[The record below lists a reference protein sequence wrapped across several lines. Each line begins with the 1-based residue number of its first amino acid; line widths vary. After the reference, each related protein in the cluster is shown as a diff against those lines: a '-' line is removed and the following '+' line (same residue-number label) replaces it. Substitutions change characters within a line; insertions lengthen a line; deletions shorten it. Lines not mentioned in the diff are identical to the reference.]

1 MKELEIGELVEILDE
16 SDPKN
21 IICRFNKSF
30 LRESIYQIMLYKD
43 QKKVLHQQLAEH
55 IQSLPSGVM
64 DLDAISLDIDKL
76 RAHILMGEDVK
87 DESDLPFK

>member
-1 MKELEIGELVEILDE
+1 
-16 SDPKN
+16 
-21 IICRFNKSF
+21 
-30 LRESIYQIMLYKD
+30 MLYKD

-64 DLDAISLDIDKL
+64 DIEAISLEIDKL

-87 DESDLPFK
+87 DECDLPFK